1 MAETMK
7 PYLSIL
13 RETLDYAFDLRMFP
27 SQVYDRPQV
36 ETKESLELVNNPIVV
51 CRNEDE
57 RIEIEP
63 SINSVRINIVIK
75 KHSDLEAM
83 LIDVYTNYLMAR
95 ANKLNIFRKKEK
107 ESYDISFL
115 VTNYHLETYK
125 KESIIDY
132 IVEFVQDLTKELTE
146 MKLIVSSQSRLASTN
161 FMEQLKI

>member
-1 MAETMK
+1 MK